1 MNNHTDHNPWG
12 REPTCSDSG
21 GQPTTQ
27 SRPAFDRQA
36 ACQAGT
42 DVLRLLTGAAG
53 KCRDAAP
60 RVRAFGTAWVHRT
73 RSLWQGGSR
82 SGKPLAV
89 LAAMGGIAALVVFA
103 YLAVILL
110 PVMIFGAFVAAV
122 LAGLGM
128 RR

>member
-1 MNNHTDHNPWG
+1 MNNQTDHNPWSRG
-12 REPTCSDSG
+12 PTGSDSG
-21 GQPTTQ
+21 GPPTTQ
-27 SRPAFDRQA
+27 SRPAFDRQV

-60 RVRAFGTAWVHRT
+60 RVRAFGTEWVHRT
-73 RSLWQGGSR
+73 QSLWQGGMR

-89 LAAMGGIAALVVFA
+89 LAALGGVAALVVFA
-103 YLAVILL
+103 YLAVLLL
-110 PVMIFGAFVAAV
+110 PVMIFGAFVAAI
-122 LAGLGM
+122 LAGLGA

>member
-1 MNNHTDHNPWG
+1 MG
-12 REPTCSDSG
+12 EPH
-21 GQPTTQ
+21 
-27 SRPAFDRQA
+27 AVA
-36 ACQAGT
+36 
-42 DVLRLLTGAAG
+42 
-53 KCRDAAP
+53 
-60 RVRAFGTAWVHRT
+60 
-73 RSLWQGGSR
+73 WQGGTR